1 MDIFFLLVGSFLRTV
16 DPLSEY
22 FIAPGQNKADN
33 QK

>member
-16 DPLSEY
+16 DPFSEY
-22 FIAPGQNKADN
+22 FIAIGQNKADN